1 MKHFIGLIVFVN
13 LTPWDSF
20 FLVACFVVVFAIN
33 VASESFDYFF
43 YATTWEIS
51 VAVYIYFVAYKWS
64 VFLKLSFNLQIL
76 FS

>member
-1 MKHFIGLIVFVN
+1 MRFV
-13 LTPWDSF
+13 

-43 YATTWEIS
+43 FMLLPEKFLWPFLYIS
-51 VAVYIYFVAYKWS
+51 SRV
-64 VFLKLSFNLQIL
+64 NDR